1 MPGLLCF
8 SDVCLEAKSSLKDL
22 ACTLTTHCQCWIHVP
37 YLPGPAVARQVIV
50 PCCHVIFA
58 QVVALNWWG
67 IYGYVWMAFK
77 GTDSPSQ
84 QSDFTPHL
92 PGELRSKCLGSCFQS
107 NQPDFWLFSNTV
119 IGIKLESLKE
129 IWC

>member
-8 SDVCLEAKSSLKDL
+8 SDMCLAAKSSLKDL

-67 IYGYVWMAFK
+67 SMGMCGW
-77 GTDSPSQ
+77 PSKALIPQ
-84 QSDFTPHL
+84 A
-92 PGELRSKCLGSCFQS
+92 S
-107 NQPDFWLFSNTV
+107 NQILLPISLENSEVSALVRAFNQTSQISGFSP
-119 IGIKLESLKE
+119 ILS
-129 IWC
+129 